1 MRIIRC
7 RECRGKGLDLG
18 KPKYPG
24 SDSSKAEGD
33 NWPGG
38 GLTDVDYCLKARVE
52 TDLEED

>member
-1 MRIIRC
+1 MRIIR
-7 RECRGKGLDLG
+7 CRGKGLDLG

-24 SDSSKAEGD
+24 SNSSKAEGD

-52 TDLEED
+52 TDLEEDQST